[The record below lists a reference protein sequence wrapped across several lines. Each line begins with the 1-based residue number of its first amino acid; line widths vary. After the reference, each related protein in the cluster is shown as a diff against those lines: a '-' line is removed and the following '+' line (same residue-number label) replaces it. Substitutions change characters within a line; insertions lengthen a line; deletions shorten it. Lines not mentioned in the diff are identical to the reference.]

1 MITTHP
7 EDTFSKTY
15 AEQVLRGLDALEAKL
30 KGHNNRPPW
39 PAIDSAFGIS
49 ADKYSLA
56 WIASRQELVVLM
68 PDDGI
73 TPGVHCPHINCEEL
87 IVLVNTRTYMGIGAP
102 VFPRKQA
109 PDLATLRQHWMHIL
123 FRTDSEFDLVNAVA
137 AGVLPHHLLTPIEL
151 SKALISE
158 MSIVLRGMNDM
169 ELRDVCWSPTY
180 CSAVTSA
187 ILAYLDHLKEGGDI
201 AACNI
206 ESLVRFRASGLLRNL
221 KDNSAPGLE
230 LIKERLSQLSEE
242 P

>member
-30 KGHNNRPPW
+30 KGHNNRPLW
-39 PAIDSAFGIS
+39 TAIDAAFVIS

-102 VFPRKQA
+102 VLPRKGSEPRYYRENKSQTWRHCA
-109 PDLATLRQHWMHIL
+109 NTGCTSSSA
-123 FRTDSEFDLVNAVA
+123 RTPSSIW
-137 AGVLPHHLLTPIEL
+137 LTP
-151 SKALISE
+151 
-158 MSIVLRGMNDM
+158 
-169 ELRDVCWSPTY
+169 
-180 CSAVTSA
+180 
-187 ILAYLDHLKEGGDI
+187 
-201 AACNI
+201 
-206 ESLVRFRASGLLRNL
+206 
-221 KDNSAPGLE
+221 
-230 LIKERLSQLSEE
+230 
-242 P
+242 